1 MKGIDH
7 LAGACVGGIMEQ
19 KRNQMG
25 GRVRS
30 GGDREVGS
38 SRRQGSGDQG
48 MGGRGMGTVSMD
60 TACGN
65 RSIGKEGVGVFGRSF
80 VLGLWYGVTRH
91 LDRMCF

>member
-25 GRVRS
+25 GRVR
-30 GGDREVGS
+30 REVGS

-48 MGGRGMGTVSMD
+48 MGGRGVGTISMD

-65 RSIGKEGVGVFGRSF
+65 RSIGKEGVGVFG
-80 VLGLWYGVTRH
+80 
-91 LDRMCF
+91 